1 MKIRH
6 SASVVHIPKDL
17 LLGFFGQLL
26 ALRAFGVQPEV
37 PGSGVG
43 EFRFWLNSE
52 DRPGIEANWLT
63 CH

>member
-1 MKIRH
+1 MKI
-6 SASVVHIPKDL
+6 SVHIPKDL

-43 EFRFWLNSE
+43 EFRPWLISE
-52 DRPGIEANWLT
+52 GLLQDERPGIEANWLT